1 MNPGQAPVIV
11 ALSPQEVLRL
21 RVLLTDKDPDAAW
34 TFLRELYAKI
44 EKQTRGAMTSH
55 LDA

>member
-1 MNPGQAPVIV
+1 MDPEQRPVIV

-21 RVLLTDKDPDAAW
+21 HVLLTDRDPDAAW
-34 TFLRELYAKI
+34 TFLRELRAKI

>member
-1 MNPGQAPVIV
+1 MNPGQALVIV